1 MRGLFKAAA
10 QAHSAAAMHKMTQSS
25 QRSGLPGDREM
36 VFMMAMVMAL
46 NALAIDAMLPALP
59 AIGATLGVTVAN
71 DRQFVIS
78 IYLIGNA
85 IGSLVYGPLA
95 DRFGRKGVLVPALV
109 AYTVFAI
116 GCGLAT
122 SFPMLLALR
131 FAHGMVS
138 AALGVIVVAVIRDLF
153 GGDAMAKR
161 MSLIFLVFM
170 IVPIIAPTLGAG
182 VAAIAGWRW
191 IFLVLA
197 VMGVVMLVWL
207 RRLPETLTAEDVRPL
222 DWRTLVAGWATV
234 SRHRRAAGYMI
245 AAGVMQGALF
255 GYLNSSEQI
264 IAEVFGSRALFPF
277 VFACVAI
284 GIAIANFSNAAI
296 VERFG
301 ARRVSQTAVFAFM
314 ATSIAQIAAA
324 MSGVETLEM
333 FTGLMMVNVGLIGF
347 IGSNFGAI
355 AMEDFGHMAGVASS
369 YQSFAKTLLAAT
381 AGALIGQQYDGSTLP
396 LAYAFVCCA
405 VAGLLLVLWAER
417 GKLFTRPGTA
427 PKSPY

>member
-1 MRGLFKAAA
+1 
-10 QAHSAAAMHKMTQSS
+10 MHKPAQSP
-25 QRSGLPGDREM
+25 QRSLPGDREM

-59 AIGATLGVTVAN
+59 AIGDALGVTVAN
-71 DRQFVIS
+71 DRQYVIS
-78 IYLIGNA
+78 TYLLGTA
-85 IGSLVYGPLA
+85 LGALVYGPLA

-109 AYTVFAI
+109 AYTIFAI

-122 SFPMLLALR
+122 SFPILLALR
-131 FAHGMVS
+131 FGHGMVS

-153 GGDAMAKR
+153 AGDAMAKR
-161 MSLIFLVFM
+161 LSLIFLVFM
-170 IVPIIAPTLGAG
+170 IVPIIAPTIGAG

-197 VMGVVMLVWL
+197 VMGVVMILWL
-207 RRLPETLTAEDVRPL
+207 RRLPETLAPADVRPL
-222 DWRTLVAGWATV
+222 DWRTMVAGWATV
-234 SRHRRAAGYMI
+234 TRHRRAAGYMI
-245 AAGVMQGALF
+245 ASGMMQGALF

-264 IAEVFGSRALFPF
+264 IAEVFDAQTLFPLI
-277 VFACVAI
+277 FACVAI

-314 ATSIAQIAAA
+314 VTSIAQIVAAL
-324 MSGVETLEM
+324 SGVETLVV
-333 FTGLMMVNVGLIGF
+333 FTALMMVNVGLIGF
-347 IGSNFGAI
+347 IGSNFGSI
-355 AMEDFGHMAGVASS
+355 AMEDFGHMAGIASS

-381 AGALIGQQYDGSTLP
+381 VGALIGQLYDGSTLP
-396 LAYAFVCCA
+396 LAYAFLSCA
-405 VAGLLLVLWAER
+405 VAGLLLVFWAER
-417 GKLFTRPGTA
+417 GRLFTRPGTA

>member
-1 MRGLFKAAA
+1 
-10 QAHSAAAMHKMTQSS
+10 MHKMTQSS

-78 IYLIGNA
+78 IYLLGTA

-153 GGDAMAKR
+153 SGDAMAKR

-170 IVPIIAPTLGAG
+170 IVPVIAPTLGAG

-207 RRLPETLTAEDVRPL
+207 RRLPETLAAEDVRPL
-222 DWRTLVAGWATV
+222 DWRTLIAGWATV
-234 SRHRRAAGYMI
+234 TRHRRATGYMI

-264 IAEVFGSRALFPF
+264 IAEVFGSRALFPL

-301 ARRVSQTAVFAFM
+301 TRRVSQTAVFAFM
-314 ATSIAQIAAA
+314 ATSLAQVAAA
-324 MSGVETLEM
+324 LSGVETLAM
-333 FTGLMMVNVGLIGF
+333 FTVLMMVNVGLIGF
-347 IGSNFGAI
+347 IGSNFGSI

-369 YQSFAKTLLAAT
+369 YQSFARTLLAAS

-396 LAYAFVCCA
+396 LAYAFVSCA

-417 GKLFTRPGTA
+417 GKLFTRPRTA
-427 PKSPY
+427 PKTPF

>member
-1 MRGLFKAAA
+1 
-10 QAHSAAAMHKMTQSS
+10 
-25 QRSGLPGDREM
+25 M
-36 VFMMAMVMAL
+36 VVMMAMVMAL

-59 AIGATLGVTVAN
+59 AIGEGLGVPVAN
-71 DRQFVIS
+71 DRQFIIS
-78 IYLIGNA
+78 IYLLGTA
-85 IGSLVYGPLA
+85 LGSLVYGPLA
-95 DRFGRKGVLVPALV
+95 DRFGRKGVLVPALI

-131 FAHGMVS
+131 FGHGMVS

-153 GGDAMAKR
+153 SGDAMARR

-197 VMGVVMLVWL
+197 VMGVVMLIWL
-207 RRLPETLTAEDVRPL
+207 RRLPETLTAADVRPL

-234 SRHRRAAGYMI
+234 TRHRRASGYMI
-245 AAGVMQGALF
+245 ASGVMQGALF

-264 IAEVFGSRALFPF
+264 IAEVFGARAHFPL
-277 VFACVAI
+277 VFACVAV

-301 ARRVSQTAVFAFM
+301 ARRVSQAAVFAFM
-314 ATSIAQIAAA
+314 ATSIAQIVAAL
-324 MSGVETLEM
+324 SGVETLAM
-333 FTGLMMVNVGLIGF
+333 FTVLMMVNVGLIGF
-347 IGSNFGAI
+347 IGSNFGSI

-381 AGALIGQQYDGSTLP
+381 AGALIGQQYNGSTLP
-396 LAYAFVCCA
+396 LAYAFVTCA
-405 VAGLLLVLWAER
+405 VVGLSLVLWAER
-417 GKLFTRPGTA
+417 GRLFTRPGTA
-427 PKSPY
+427 PKSPF